1 MPLDQFISNR
11 KWELAKIWI
20 VFPVPVVYLIFNV
33 IYWAAGGMV
42 NQMPT
47 VVYIGGGG
55 GPHLRN
61 RPVKLV

>member
-42 NQMPT
+42 NGEKFCMKT
-47 VVYIGGGG
+47 TSAWGG
-55 GPHLRN
+55 N
-61 RPVKLV
+61 